1 MFIKHLQYIQYIYY
15 RYKILEYVYIYILY
29 YVCISF
35 SHFYWNGSSWNGA
48 EDLHQL
54 QESWYHLSAGEQSSL
69 LRHFLADGVVNQ
81 AIVFEWR
88 SCREDKRGR
97 PGNARKIRLMIM
109 TVGLELGELWII
121 CEFVDD
127 LWLFAT
133 CGICYI
139 IF

>member
-1 MFIKHLQYIQYIYY
+1 
-15 RYKILEYVYIYILY
+15 
-29 YVCISF
+29 
-35 SHFYWNGSSWNGA
+35 
-48 EDLHQL
+48 
-54 QESWYHLSAGEQSSL
+54 
-69 LRHFLADGVVNQ
+69 
-81 AIVFEWR
+81 
-88 SCREDKRGR
+88 
-97 PGNARKIRLMIM
+97 MIM

>member
-1 MFIKHLQYIQYIYY
+1 MC
-15 RYKILEYVYIYILY
+15 VCD
-29 YVCISF
+29 VCISF
-35 SHFYWNGSSWNGA
+35 SHFFWNGSSWNGA

-97 PGNARKIRLMIM
+97 PGNARKKRLMIM

-121 CEFVDD
+121 CESVDD

-133 CGICYI
+133 CGIYWHLLHHI
-139 IF
+139 LIQKLWYTALDFSSLT